1 MQRLLAD
8 GKPFGMVSFC
18 TFNLS
23 EGRLY
28 SLLRGGSCSPV
39 VGRRVKAELQA
50 VYLEQKQVFKASDL
64 LLKPQA
70 WNNGIRPGVLFRW
83 YWAALRGGSGAR
95 PG

>member
-1 MQRLLAD
+1 
-8 GKPFGMVSFC
+8 MVPVC
-18 TFNLS
+18 AFNLS

-28 SLLRGGSCSPV
+28 SLLRGGSCLPV
-39 VGRRVKAELQA
+39 VGGRVTAELQA

-83 YWAALRGGSGAR
+83 YWGLGLSGLGFLVQG
-95 PG
+95 PGND